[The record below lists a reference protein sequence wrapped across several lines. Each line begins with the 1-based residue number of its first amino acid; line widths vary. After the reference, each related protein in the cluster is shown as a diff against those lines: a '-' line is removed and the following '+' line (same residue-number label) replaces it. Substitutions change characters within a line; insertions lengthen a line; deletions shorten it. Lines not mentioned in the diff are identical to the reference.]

1 MKVVLRR
8 LIPAFDVVLWLP
20 ALLSALVMR
29 VVRRIGLGRM
39 PRVGAVLSSVGV
51 TPAVRRYYD
60 PFFDERKSIYP
71 LGTTRELPG
80 IDLGSERQLALL
92 SELDYADEFLA
103 ALANQDS
110 SGRVFDIRNDFY
122 GPGDAE
128 LLYAMIRRLRPRTII
143 EVGSGNST
151 LIARLAL
158 AANQRVDDSY
168 HCRHIC
174 IEPFEARWL
183 PATGAEVIR
192 ERVEVVDRG
201 LFDQLGANDLLF
213 IDSSH
218 TIRPQGDVVV
228 EYLEIL
234 PRLAAGVVVHVHDMF
249 TPRDYPREWVVGR
262 RDMWDEQYLVEAFLT
277 HNSQWEVMLATNYL
291 YRDHHAALA
300 QVCPLL
306 RSDECPSSM
315 YLRRTL

>member
-1 MKVVLRR
+1 MKAVLRR
-8 LIPAFDVVLWLP
+8 LIPAFDLVLWLP

-39 PRVGAVLSSVGV
+39 PLVGRALSSVGV

-60 PFFDERKSIYP
+60 PFFDERQAIYP
-71 LGTTRELPG
+71 LGTVRELPG
-80 IDLGSERQLALL
+80 IDLATERQLGLL
-92 SELDYADEFLA
+92 AELDYADEFVA
-103 ALANQDS
+103 ALANQDAHARMFS
-110 SGRVFDIRNDFY
+110 FDNDFY
-122 GPGDAE
+122 GAGDAE

-151 LIARLAL
+151 LIVRLAL
-158 AANQRVDDSY
+158 AANERDDAGY
-168 HCRHIC
+168 RCRHVC

-183 PATGAEVIR
+183 PETGAEVIR
-192 ERVEVVDRG
+192 ERVESVDRG
-201 LFDQLGANDLLF
+201 LFDQLGPNDLLF

-234 PRLAAGVVVHVHDMF
+234 PRLAPGVIVHIHDIF

-277 HNSQWEVMLATNYL
+277 HNLHWEVVLATNHL

-300 QVCPLL
+300 RVCPYL
-306 RSDECPSSM
+306 RPGEHPSSM
-315 YLRRTL
+315 YLRRTS